1 MKSFVPLFLILFTT
15 LSSFSQNQYQAVG
28 DTCPDTTTYFTT
40 EYPARL
46 AIDQEEL
53 RMIIEGNLKVYPE
66 DEEVVAKYIFRFTID
81 CKGKST
87 HSLLFDSNGP
97 KGISM
102 RIQKILDQFCTWEP
116 AIHHEKPVNT
126 FYYLTVIFNKGKAD
140 VVKQRSK

>member
-1 MKSFVPLFLILFTT
+1 MKSFVPLFLIFFTT
-15 LSSFSQNQYQAVG
+15 VSSFSQNQHQEVG
-28 DTCPDTTTYFTT
+28 DTCPDTTTYFST

-53 RMIIEGNLKVYPE
+53 RLIIQENLKVYPE
-66 DEEVVAKYIFRFTID
+66 DEEVLAKYIFRFTID
-81 CKGKST
+81 CKGKGT

-102 RIQKILDQFCTWEP
+102 RIQKILDQWCTWEP
-116 AIHHEKPVNT
+116 AIHHEKPVST
-126 FYYLTVIFNKGKAD
+126 FYYLTVIFNKGKID